1 MGKQNN
7 KEYAAGKVQE
17 KGGRIINCG
26 LKRKHIM
33 PIYTSSKPVGLEEEM
48 KKKKRNGR

>member
-7 KEYAAGKVQE
+7 KEYVEGKVQE
-17 KGGRIINCG
+17 KGGRIINCS

-33 PIYTSSKPVGLEEEM
+33 PIYTSSKPVELEE
-48 KKKKRNGR
+48 